1 MKLNHPSNSWNSYVS
16 FRKRLKCE
24 YVHKLSC
31 RYIILRKKNTV
42 RLAKSLCLHFW
53 KSVLIFSFMPYIEKS
68 YLGEIC
74 AWVEWTRHQ
83 KGSCENGN
91 QSYGSSSGKRIWGET
106 EARKGGGW
114 PSIGKMEGRELIAC
128 DMVFVC
134 NIK

>member
-1 MKLNHPSNSWNSYVS
+1 MS
-16 FRKRLKCE
+16 
-24 YVHKLSC
+24 
-31 RYIILRKKNTV
+31 
-42 RLAKSLCLHFW
+42 
-53 KSVLIFSFMPYIEKS
+53 YIEKS

-128 DMVFVC
+128 DMVCLQYKIIYMFLHAVT
-134 NIK
+134 ILFFISDLI